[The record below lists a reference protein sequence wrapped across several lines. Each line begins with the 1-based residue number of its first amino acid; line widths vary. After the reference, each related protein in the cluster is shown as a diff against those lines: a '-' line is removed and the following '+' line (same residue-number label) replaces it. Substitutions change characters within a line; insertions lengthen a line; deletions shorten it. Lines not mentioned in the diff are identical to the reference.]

1 MTSFWNL
8 FILFVVINIPFAFVP
23 LAFDQ
28 SPAFNQ
34 GAVSAQFP
42 DGLPADIDFNE
53 FTAGVAYP
61 SALVVDLNS
70 EVACGTGD
78 TNTLIGKLCVEGKI
92 QNIDVQSNVTGSA
105 SIQNTE
111 EVSILDG
118 ASSWINQISDFGQ
131 LLVFGVT
138 LLFSAVTGGFIVSVL
153 TSFLFAD
160 ELPDLFVTGVQVL
173 IGLMWLSFFF
183 KTTIGK
189 QLNPAE

>member
-34 GAVSAQFP
+34 GAISAQFP
-42 DGLPADIDFNE
+42 DGLPADINFTE

-61 SALVVDLNS
+61 SSLVVDLNKDIS
-70 EVACGTGD
+70 CGTGD
-78 TNTLIGKLCVEGKI
+78 TNTLIGRLCVEGQI
-92 QNIDVQSNVTGSA
+92 QNIDVQSNTTGSL
-105 SIQNTE
+105 SIVNTQ
-111 EVSILDG
+111 EVGIGDWLS
-118 ASSWINQISDFGQ
+118 QISDFGQ
-131 LLVFGVT
+131 LVVFGVT
-138 LLFSAVTGGFIVSVL
+138 LLFSAVTGGFIISVL

-160 ELPDLFVTGVQVL
+160 QLPDLFVTGVQVL

>member
-28 SPAFNQ
+28 SPAFDN
-34 GAVSAQFP
+34 
-42 DGLPADIDFNE
+42 IDFSN
-53 FTAGVAYP
+53 FTTVEYP
-61 SALVVDLNS
+61 DALLVDLSTTEN
-70 EVACGTGD
+70 CGTAD
-78 TNTLIGKLCVEGKI
+78 TDTLIGKLCVEGKI
-92 QNIDVQSNVTGSA
+92 QNLDGTSNATGSD
-105 SIQNTE
+105 
-111 EVSILDG
+111 SILPIEDVG
-118 ASSWINQISDFGQ
+118 IGDWLTQISDFGQ
-131 LLVFGVT
+131 LVVFGVT
-138 LLFSAVTGGFIVSVL
+138 LLFSAVTGGFIVQVL

-160 ELPDLFVTGVQVL
+160 ELPDLFITGVQVL